1 MTRME
6 RRVTM
11 RDIAQWAGFGLML
24 TGLALFPS
32 PGCAEESWT
41 PNRPFGLQDSAAEDG
56 AVPGPSASI
65 LAALTPGSVLIAQ
78 TAGAPPGASTDGW
91 RFTIAPYLWM
101 PRTKMSLDVGQF
113 SQSTT
118 IDFVD
123 VVPQL
128 HFAFSAHAEA
138 AWREWTG
145 FLDLFYMSIG
155 QSEAQN
161 GISTSI
167 NLQQMFFEFGAM
179 YRLGPVSLGRAGRL
193 AFEPLAGGRFMWLDT
208 SLGFPNQ
215 KVSDSASLIDPMV
228 GGRITYHITDT
239 VALWFRGD
247 VAGFGLSDNQ
257 SNLTYNLVGG
267 LDWRFRPNASA
278 LVGWR
283 YINVDIEKG
292 GGARTFNADIE
303 MNGPFLGLSVHF

>member
-1 MTRME
+1 
-6 RRVTM
+6 M
-11 RDIAQWAGFGLML
+11 RDIRGWTRLGLIAVALGLVPWPALADDQWTDG
-24 TGLALFPS
+24 
-32 PGCAEESWT
+32 
-41 PNRPFGLQDSAAEDG
+41 RRFGLQESADG
-56 AVPGPSASI
+56 NGAPSVARE
-65 LAALTPGSVLIAQ
+65 LVVAALTPGSVLIAQ

-101 PRTKMSLDVGQF
+101 ARTKMGIDVGQF

-128 HFAFSAHAEA
+128 HFAFAAHAEA

-145 FLDLFYMSIG
+145 LLDLFYMSMG
-155 QSEAQN
+155 QSETQN
-161 GISTSI
+161 GVSTST

-179 YRLGPVSLGRAGRL
+179 YRLGPVSLGEAGRVT
-193 AFEPLAGGRFMWLDT
+193 FEPLVGGRFMWVDA

-215 KVSDSASLIDPMV
+215 KVSDSASVIDPMV

-247 VAGFGLSDNQ
+247 VAGFGISDNQ
-257 SNLTYNLVGG
+257 SNLTYNLIGG
-267 LDWRFRPNASA
+267 LEWRFRPSASA

-283 YINVDIEKG
+283 YMNIDLEKG
-292 GGARTFNADIE
+292 SGARTFNADIE
-303 MNGPFLGLSVHF
+303 MNGPFLGLNLHF

>member
-1 MTRME
+1 M
-6 RRVTM
+6 RR
-11 RDIAQWAGFGLML
+11 IAQWASFGLIL
-24 TGLALFPS
+24 TGLAVFPL
-32 PGCAEESWT
+32 PGRAEESWI
-41 PNRPFGLQDSAAEDG
+41 PDRPFGLRDSAAGDG
-56 AVPGPSASI
+56 MVPGPSESI

-78 TAGAPPGASTDGW
+78 TAGAPPEASTDGW

-101 PRTKMSLDVGQF
+101 ARTKMSLDVGQL

-128 HFAFSAHAEA
+128 HFAFAAHAEV

-145 FLDLFYMSIG
+145 LLDLFYMSVG
-155 QSEAQN
+155 QSETQN
-161 GISTSI
+161 GVSTST

-179 YRLGPVSLGRAGRL
+179 YRLGPVSLGQAGRV
-193 AFEPLAGGRFMWLDT
+193 AFEPLVGGRFMWVDA

-215 KVSDSASLIDPMV
+215 KVSDSASVIDPMV

-247 VAGFGLSDNQ
+247 VAGFGISDNQ
-257 SNLTYNLVGG
+257 SNFTYNLIAG

-283 YINVDIEKG
+283 YLNVDIEKG
-292 GGARTFNADIE
+292 SGARTFNADIE